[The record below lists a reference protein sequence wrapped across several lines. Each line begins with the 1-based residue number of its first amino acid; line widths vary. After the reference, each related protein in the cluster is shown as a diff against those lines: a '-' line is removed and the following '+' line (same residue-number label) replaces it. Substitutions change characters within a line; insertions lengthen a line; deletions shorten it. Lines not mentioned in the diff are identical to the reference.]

1 MSTTAVEKI
10 KRDGNPS
17 TRKAQM
23 VAENENNQ
31 KGKKERENVFWL
43 TFIRGS

>member
-1 MSTTAVEKI
+1 MSTTAVERI

-31 KGKKERENVFWL
+31 KGKRREKMF
-43 TFIRGS
+43 FG